1 MTTIVLLSW
10 WLNRAQLMYIVHVTA
25 STCIFWVPRLKNEFK
40 GELTHFLG
48 RTEISLEE
56 LCIWR
61 GKLLTAI
68 RLTRCYWSCKHF
80 LWCVTC
86 IPRDICRPCSFLAS
100 FTFRFIA
107 VRKGHERMPNQ
118 SRSDR
123 RAAPYCSQRGVSLQ
137 NSPRQNSHHFI
148 YPIHTWRHE
157 LSDPSLKG
165 RRLVRTTEINH

>member
-1 MTTIVLLSW
+1 MSQQVVAFFC
-10 WLNRAQLMYIVHVTA
+10 AQLKIK
-25 STCIFWVPRLKNEFK
+25 LKAD
-40 GELTHFLG
+40 LTHFLG
-48 RTEISLEE
+48 RNDISLEE

-68 RLTRCYWSCKHF
+68 ILTRCYWSCKHF

-118 SRSDR
+118 SKSER